1 MVTVMP
7 NKTVFRKV
15 DLPNGVVRIS
25 LLGPVD
31 WYLMR
36 FPEEDNGEYGAGLRV
51 ECVNSD
57 LNVSYHRSDMWNIVM
72 NSDSTAYLEVS
83 RNFIL
88 HEWSGGDRQAVISL
102 ESKQDSPVSLHMLIN
117 TNPLITNMCVL
128 YAGLLILGL
137 YMLII
142 FDVIDHTFA
151 ALIIATTA
159 IAILGLLEHRPNV
172 HTIISHVN
180 FESLMLLFGLMTIVD
195 IMATTGVFEYLVV
208 WTYRISRGRPWPLI
222 FFLSMLTAFLSAFL
236 NSDNMALVLT
246 PITIRLCE
254 EMSLRTAYVLVIMA
268 IFADMGGALTPM
280 GNPPNAIVT
289 TNPAVVAEGVDFV
302 NFVIHML
309 PGVLVAMF
317 VVFGIVYVTHRKS
330 IFVLDQHQL
339 DLMKEREGEKAPPSQ
354 ETQDRIAQL
363 KDKEPGRYW
372 LKPAENYP
380 ETLAGLEEG
389 NRIRDKPLLIKC
401 CIALSFA
408 FLCMILHSIPKVADG
423 ATLGWVVLLAAFLL
437 IILDDKSDLNATLEI
452 IQWTILLFIA
462 ALFVLSEAVDQ
473 LGFFEWIGDRT
484 VMFLTSLEPQHQ
496 TAVTTM
502 LLLWT
507 TALLTVFIDNAA
519 VTIFMLKFSFQMAS
533 KDDIPLPPMFW
544 ALTFGACF
552 GGNGSLFGAVSNEI
566 IALIALQHG
575 YKISF
580 WHFFV
585 IGFPLM
591 LVTMVIGSAY
601 LLIAHSVLS
610 WN

>member
-1 MVTVMP
+1 MCILLLLWFACTFIVFVFAAEEKPRSTMVTVMP

-317 VVFGIVYVTHRKS
+317 VVCGIVYVTHRKS

-363 KDKEPGRYW
+363 KEKEPGRYW

-389 NRIRDKPLLIKC
+389 SRIRDKPLLIKC

-408 FLCMILHSIPKVADG
+408 FLCMVLHSIPKVADG

-484 VMFLTSLEPQHQ
+484 VMFLTSLDTLNPQLVNICQNHN
-496 TAVTTM
+496 
-502 LLLWT
+502 LLC
-507 TALLTVFIDNAA
+507 VR
-519 VTIFMLKFSFQMAS
+519 
-533 KDDIPLPPMFW
+533 
-544 ALTFGACF
+544 
-552 GGNGSLFGAVSNEI
+552 
-566 IALIALQHG
+566 
-575 YKISF
+575 
-580 WHFFV
+580 
-585 IGFPLM
+585 
-591 LVTMVIGSAY
+591 
-601 LLIAHSVLS
+601 
-610 WN
+610 

>member
-1 MVTVMP
+1 
-7 NKTVFRKV
+7 
-15 DLPNGVVRIS
+15 
-25 LLGPVD
+25 
-31 WYLMR
+31 
-36 FPEEDNGEYGAGLRV
+36 
-51 ECVNSD
+51 
-57 LNVSYHRSDMWNIVM
+57 
-72 NSDSTAYLEVS
+72 
-83 RNFIL
+83 
-88 HEWSGGDRQAVISL
+88 
-102 ESKQDSPVSLHMLIN
+102 
-117 TNPLITNMCVL
+117 
-128 YAGLLILGL
+128 
-137 YMLII
+137 
-142 FDVIDHTFA
+142 
-151 ALIIATTA
+151 
-159 IAILGLLEHRPNV
+159 
-172 HTIISHVN
+172 
-180 FESLMLLFGLMTIVD
+180 
-195 IMATTGVFEYLVV
+195 
-208 WTYRISRGRPWPLI
+208 
-222 FFLSMLTAFLSAFL
+222 
-236 NSDNMALVLT
+236 
-246 PITIRLCE
+246 
-254 EMSLRTAYVLVIMA
+254 
-268 IFADMGGALTPM
+268 
-280 GNPPNAIVT
+280 
-289 TNPAVVAEGVDFV
+289 VAEGVDFV

-363 KDKEPGRYW
+363 KEKEPGRYW

-389 NRIRDKPLLIKC
+389 SRIRDKPLLIKC

-408 FLCMILHSIPKVADG
+408 FLCMVLHSIPKVADG